1 MKIPLNQLKPDPNN
15 IRKVKANNLDA
26 LIASIQ
32 SRDLL
37 HNLVVKK
44 NGTGYIIIDGN
55 RRFKA
60 LQEIY
65 GAESIEPVECKV
77 IDEHDREVGLH
88 ANMMREGMHPLDE
101 SDVIFKLCE
110 DGSEDFD
117 SIAKRFGQTG
127 KWVQQR
133 VALSELIPAV
143 KKAFRNCEM
152 NLGTA
157 SLFTR
162 LNKTQQSEL
171 FKSCEGDYDYRDI
184 KWQIDNAQIMKDKV
198 IIPPNHKLYKDIE
211 FEGDLFSDRQYVAN
225 VDQLQKLQMEY
236 VEDKIAYWSKRFEK
250 VHYLEDTPVYE
261 ATNIVKHLTK
271 DFDKKTYKD
280 ADLQITVHYD
290 WRRGEFYMQK
300 WLDKRKAS
308 AAEIEAVENGEV
320 PELTLADM
328 SNPQHQEMIQMHFGA
343 LRNAIYNQHKP
354 DPQYMLGYFCGL
366 LFTPYSNIS
375 AEPVTPSFENGLNKP
390 SNLFENELH
399 EIKVAL
405 ASWVEQNPGLPRA
418 SFFIGKG
425 YQYCCRALYVR
436 SIVSSTEGET
446 NEMNEL
452 MYKSKLD
459 KNWFQPDYN
468 WIKKYKT
475 TQLYMLC
482 NELKIKYSE
491 RDKKGDLV
499 EKIVASIRDGKSFD
513 PIELLK
519 NVK

>member
-1 MKIPLNQLKPDPNN
+1 MKIPLNQLKPDPQN

-44 NGTGYIIIDGN
+44 NGTGYVVIDGN
-55 RRFKA
+55 RRFQA
-60 LQEIY
+60 LQKIH

-77 IDEHDREVGLH
+77 IEEHDREVGLH

-101 SDVIFKLCE
+101 ADVIMGLCA
-110 DGSEDFD
+110 DGTEDFD
-117 SIAKRFGQTG
+117 SIAKRFGQTD

-133 VALSELIPAV
+133 VALSDLIPAV

-171 FKSCEGDYDYRDI
+171 FKSCDGDYDYRDI

-198 IIPPNHKLYKDIE
+198 IIPTNHKLYKDIE

-225 VDQLQKLQMEY
+225 LDAFLKLQKQY
-236 VEDKIAYWSKRFEK
+236 VDEKIQYWSKRFEK
-250 VHYLEDTPVYE
+250 VHYLGDTPVYD

-280 ADLQITVHYD
+280 GDLQITVHYD
-290 WRRGEFYMQK
+290 YRRGEFYMQK

-354 DPQYMLGYFCGL
+354 EPQDMLGYFCGM
-366 LFTPYSNIS
+366 LFTPYTNIS
-375 AEPVTPSFENGLNKP
+375 AESVIPAYENSLAEP
-390 SNLFENELH
+390 HDAFENELADIRI
-399 EIKVAL
+399 EL
-405 ASWVEQNPGLPRA
+405 SDWVEKNPDLPRA

-436 SIVSSTEGET
+436 SMVSSTTHET
-446 NEMNEL
+446 NEMNNL
-452 MYKSKLD
+452 IYKANLED
-459 KNWFQPDYN
+459 NWFQPDYN
-468 WIKKYKT
+468 WVKKYKT

-482 NELKIKYSE
+482 KELNIKYSE

-499 EKIVASIRDGKSFD
+499 EKIVDSIRNGKSFD